1 MNFRRTL
8 TTSWTKKMKMT
19 RTEPKPMWK
28 FVGHHRPLF
37 RHWDW
42 TRDIGELR
50 PLFCEIRQVYLVRF
64 TWIRLSFL
72 GTVPVILRLTQ
83 ASGFWGLVLA
93 SYSAHARFIG
103 KVSQIFGDLFCPP
116 SSHNVGD
123 WNSIAM
129 NGGRVGVCSLSPHP
143 ILSSPPRKD
152 LFQWNNEDHE
162 IWRFLV
168 PHFGP
173 CLRQVIS
180 SECCKY
186 VYCSQ
191 EHAKTVAISSDAPL
205 GKVTT
210 LH

>member
-129 NGGRVGVCSLSPHP
+129 NGGRVGVCSLSPTPFFHLLHEKTFFSGITKTMKYEDSLYR
-143 ILSSPPRKD
+143 ILVLVWDKSFRVNAVNTFIAHRNTRK
-152 LFQWNNEDHE
+152 LLPSVQ
-162 IWRFLV
+162 
-168 PHFGP
+168 
-173 CLRQVIS
+173 
-180 SECCKY
+180 
-186 VYCSQ
+186 
-191 EHAKTVAISSDAPL
+191 TPL
-205 GKVTT
+205 
-210 LH
+210 